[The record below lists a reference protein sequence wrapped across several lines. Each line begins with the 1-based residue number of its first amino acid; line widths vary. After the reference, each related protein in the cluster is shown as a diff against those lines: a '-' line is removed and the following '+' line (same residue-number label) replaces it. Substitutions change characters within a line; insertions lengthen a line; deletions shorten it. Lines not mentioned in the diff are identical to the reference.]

1 MAKRNFRGELKR
13 LFGGQVIIRHK
24 GGRKLK
30 VIDTNQLQSKSAKN
44 YLDRYSRMYSS
55 MAGST
60 GKAMQFYQAGQ
71 RMALFKDYEQM
82 DSDAILASALDIYA
96 DESTLK
102 SEYGDVLTIISDDEE
117 IKEILYNLFY
127 EIMNIEFNLWP

>member
-1 MAKRNFRGELKR
+1 
-13 LFGGQVIIRHK
+13 
-24 GGRKLK
+24 
-30 VIDTNQLQSKSAKN
+30 
-44 YLDRYSRMYSS
+44 

-117 IKEILYNLFY
+117 VKEILYNLFY